1 MGQLKYIS
9 FVKFRP
15 WKTFSVII
23 FFGRP
28 IFNGREDEKYVL
40 IVLMILIVTS
50 VVRETVSVPFV
61 DIAAN
66 LK

>member
-9 FVKFRP
+9 FVKF
-15 WKTFSVII
+15 
-23 FFGRP
+23 RP